1 MAPSP
6 RRPLLICPNAAYR
19 YYTHSLKVEVSQSHP
34 VMKAFCGLL
43 LDLMVE
49 SGPAGRKMR
58 DAEEGRAPELCGAGF
73 GCFRSLG
80 RPLGSA

>member
-1 MAPSP
+1 M
-6 RRPLLICPNAAYR
+6 LLLTAAYR

-49 SGPAGRKMR
+49 GCPIGRKMR
-58 DAEEGRAPELCGAGF
+58 DAEEGGHLVKHRF
-73 GCFRSLG
+73 GSFRSLG
-80 RPLGSA
+80 